1 MAQQPQA
8 LIFNGL
14 KFLPLG
20 RPPVEAFHGFYA
32 NLNENGTHLYKPSGE
47 LGAHI
52 VNNARQGQ
60 IIASASLHGGVPWY
74 MFSTSS
80 RTDKWLGIENMGM
93 CGERDAIR
101 AMRYE
106 PVETASPQSAAECA

>member
-8 LIFNGL
+8 LILNGL

-20 RPPVEAFHGFYA
+20 HPLVEGFHGFYA

-47 LGAHI
+47 LGAYI
-52 VNNARQGQ
+52 VNNAHQGQ
-60 IIASASLHGGVPWY
+60 FIVTASLHSGVPRY
-74 MFSTSS
+74 MFSTCSL
-80 RTDKWLGIENMGM
+80 TEKWLGIESMGL
-93 CGERDAIR
+93 CDLYDAIR

-106 PVETASPQSAAECA
+106 PVETESPQAAAECA